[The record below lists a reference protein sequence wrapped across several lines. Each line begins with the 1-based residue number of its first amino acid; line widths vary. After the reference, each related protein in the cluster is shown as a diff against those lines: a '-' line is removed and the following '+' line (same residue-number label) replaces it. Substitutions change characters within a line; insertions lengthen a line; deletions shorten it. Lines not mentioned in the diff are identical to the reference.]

1 MKKIS
6 MILFTSVMVAIA
18 FAAAAMA
25 QVERGSIVGTITD
38 KSGAVTPGVEV
49 TVTNENT
56 NATVAVRTDE
66 SGNYAAVN
74 LLAGSYTVSAKNIGF
89 SNQVFKGFVL
99 QVGQEARL
107 NIVLEVG
114 AVEQVVEVN
123 AVAPLLQTENAS
135 VGQVIAPEPIAA
147 LPLNG
152 RNFVQLAILA
162 PGVSGLNY
170 AQPGT
175 INSGA
180 RPDELRPGGTTL
192 QANGV
197 RSYLNQVMVDGID
210 ATEMISQT
218 FVVPRRLK
226 VFRNSKSSPTMPVR
240 NLGGPE
246 ELSLSSTPSR
256 AATRSMDLFLSSCAI
271 RPWTRRTFSIGPMTR
286 SRRFGRTSLAEA
298 WAGQLGVTA
307 LSSLRTMK
315 ASARWLGKH
324 SW

>member
-1 MKKIS
+1 MKRIS
-6 MILFTSVMVAIA
+6 MILFTSAMFAIA
-18 FAAAAMA
+18 FAAAATA

-147 LPLNG
+147 LPLEWPK
-152 RNFVQLAILA
+152 FCSACD
-162 PGVSGLNY
+162 S
-170 AQPGT
+170 
-175 INSGA
+175 
-180 RPDELRPGGTTL
+180 RPG
-192 QANGV
+192 
-197 RSYLNQVMVDGID
+197 
-210 ATEMISQT
+210 
-218 FVVPRRLK
+218 
-226 VFRNSKSSPTMPVR
+226 
-240 NLGGPE
+240 
-246 ELSLSSTPSR
+246 
-256 AATRSMDLFLSSCAI
+256 
-271 RPWTRRTFSIGPMTR
+271 
-286 SRRFGRTSLAEA
+286 RFGLE
-298 WAGQLGVTA
+298 LCTA
-307 LSSLRTMK
+307 RY
-315 ASARWLGKH
+315 H
-324 SW
+324 